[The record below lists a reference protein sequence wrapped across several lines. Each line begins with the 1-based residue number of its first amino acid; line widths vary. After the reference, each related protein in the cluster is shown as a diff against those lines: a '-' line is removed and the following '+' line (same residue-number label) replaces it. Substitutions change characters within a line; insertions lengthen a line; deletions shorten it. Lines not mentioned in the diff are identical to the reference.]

1 MKIVFNYVI
10 ISPSHYFL
18 FIGRK
23 SMFIDLLRL
32 NKNVSI
38 LLAVLRVYLGYTW
51 VMAGW
56 GKLTGGQFD
65 ASGFLQGALANSTG
79 EHPAVQGWWVAFLE
93 NVAIPNVEIFNT
105 LVPWGEFLV
114 GIGLLLGCFTKTAVF
129 FGLVMNFS
137 YLFSGTTSTNPQ
149 LVLLSM
155 FILVSAMNAGRYGV
169 DGLIIPTLKEK
180 LFTNRTIEEKKVA

>member
-1 MKIVFNYVI
+1 
-10 ISPSHYFL
+10 
-18 FIGRK
+18 
-23 SMFIDLLRL
+23 MFIDLLRL

-79 EHPAVQGWWVAFLE
+79 EHPAVQGWWVVFLE
-93 NVAIPNVEIFNT
+93 NVAIPNVEIFNA

-114 GIGLLLGCFTKTAVF
+114 GIGLLVGCFTKTAVF

-169 DGLIIPTLKEK
+169 DGIIIPTLKEK
-180 LFTNRTIEEKKVA
+180 LFANRTREVKNAA

>member
-1 MKIVFNYVI
+1 
-10 ISPSHYFL
+10 
-18 FIGRK
+18 
-23 SMFIDLLRL
+23 MFIDFLKL

-79 EHPAVQGWWVAFLE
+79 EHPAVQGWWVVFLE
-93 NVAIPNVEIFNT
+93 NVAIPNVEIFNA

-114 GIGLLLGCFTKTAVF
+114 GIGLLVGCFTKTAVF

-169 DGLIIPTLKEK
+169 DGMIIPTLKEK
-180 LFTNRTIEEKKVA
+180 LFTNRTIEEKNVA

>member
-1 MKIVFNYVI
+1 
-10 ISPSHYFL
+10 
-18 FIGRK
+18 
-23 SMFIDLLRL
+23 MFIDLLKH

-65 ASGFLQGALANSTG
+65 ASGFLQGALANATG
-79 EHPAVQGWWVAFLE
+79 EHPAVQGWWVIFLE
-93 NVAIPNVEIFNT
+93 NVAIPNVEIFNM

-114 GIGLLLGCFTKTAVF
+114 GIGLIVGCCTKTAVF

-149 LVLLSM
+149 LILLSM

-169 DGLIIPTLKEK
+169 DGMIIPTLKEK
-180 LFTNRTIEEKKVA
+180 LFANRTRGVKNVA

>member
-1 MKIVFNYVI
+1 
-10 ISPSHYFL
+10 
-18 FIGRK
+18 
-23 SMFIDLLRL
+23 MFIDLLKR

-51 VMAGW
+51 IMAGL

-65 ASGFLQGALANSTG
+65 AAGFLQGALANSTG
-79 EHPAVQGWWVAFLE
+79 EHPAVQGWWVVFLE

-169 DGLIIPTLKEK
+169 DGMILPTLKEK
-180 LFTNRTIEEKKVA
+180 LSTNRTIEEKNVA

>member
-1 MKIVFNYVI
+1 
-10 ISPSHYFL
+10 
-18 FIGRK
+18 
-23 SMFIDLLRL
+23 MFIDLLKH
-32 NKNVSI
+32 NKNVSL

-65 ASGFLQGALANSTG
+65 ASGFLQGAMANATG
-79 EHPAVQGWWVAFLE
+79 EHPAVQGWWVVFLE

-114 GIGLLLGCFTKTAVF
+114 GIGLIVGCFTKTAVF

-149 LVLLSM
+149 LILFSM
-155 FILVSAMNAGRYGV
+155 FILVSAMNAGKFGV
-169 DGLIIPTLKEK
+169 DGMIIPTLKEK
-180 LFTNRTIEEKKVA
+180 LFANRTREVKNVA